1 MHDRAFFELVKGT
14 GPYRT
19 SRKVEVRRT
28 LYFDEAIVLF
38 WKDAHHNA
46 SLSRRSMLFHVV
58 IANICNLPELPLNGL
73 EYTIDDR

>member
-1 MHDRAFFELVKGT
+1 MHDRAFFELVKGI
-14 GPYRT
+14 GPYRI

-46 SLSRRSMLFHVV
+46 SLSRRPMLFYVV
-58 IANICNLPELPLNGL
+58 IPNICNLPEQPLNGL
-73 EYTIDDR
+73 EYTIDHR